1 MQSVKGKTKAMK
13 VVSFDFCNLHSP
25 FELYDKLKIPIQRR
39 YFDKQV
45 NQVLSY
51 RVDFAIEL

>member
-1 MQSVKGKTKAMK
+1 MK
-13 VVSFDFCNLHSP
+13 VVNFGFCNLHSP
-25 FELYDKLKIPIQRR
+25 FELYDKVKIPIQRR